1 MQHQRHGTEKPLCH
15 RAEFEIKTP
24 VAQVIFAA
32 LMPEIVNDDQSRSN
46 IRCTTK
52 EVDSIS
58 IEICASDIPA
68 LRASLNLWLRLAGV
82 SEEMHDIVSRHT

>member
-1 MQHQRHGTEKPLCH
+1 MQHQRHGTENPLCH
-15 RAEFEIKTP
+15 RAEFEIQTP
-24 VAQVIFAA
+24 AAQVIFAA

-58 IEICASDIPA
+58 IEISASDIPA